1 MFKEIQ
7 PKIENTIFEA
17 CRNEAE
23 ETLWYRISPAEGYKL
38 HEVTLDEI
46 LMDDAGNETGKI
58 KLGFT
63 KSYVTAGAFYDFEKN
78 ERQIYAK
85 PDDGKEEIVDADS
98 VDSEIEEKAKAY
110 DILMGA
116 DE

>member
-17 CRNEAE
+17 YQNEAD
-23 ETLWYRISPAEGYKL
+23 ETLWYRISPANGYKL
-38 HEVTLDEI
+38 HEITLDEI
-46 LMDDAGNETGKI
+46 LTDEADNQTGKI

-63 KSYVTAGAFYDFEKN
+63 TSYVTAGAFYDFEKN

-85 PDDGKEEIVDADS
+85 LDDGKEEIVDAEP
-98 VDSEIEEKAKAY
+98 VDAEIKEKAKAY
-110 DILMGA
+110 DILIGA

>member
-1 MFKEIQ
+1 M
-7 PKIENTIFEA
+7 IENAIIEEKTINNNKVYIVRPE
-17 CRNEAE
+17 
-23 ETLWYRISPAEGYKL
+23 EGYML
-38 HEVTLDEI
+38 HEKSRDEI
-46 LMDDAGNETGKI
+46 VMDEYDNETGKI

-63 KSYVTAGAFYDFEKN
+63 KSYITIGADYDFEKN
-78 ERQIYAK
+78 ERQIYVK
-85 PDDGKEEIVDADS
+85 NDDGIEDIVDADS